1 MHVSLPSLHV
11 LSLPVVP
18 SVIVP
23 IVVSFLFSGFV
34 SNYNGFKDFSGRPLF
49 STVLHKALRFER
61 APRAAMPSGVWKQWC
76 KNREGETTYGFI
88 TRDGGEDL
96 FCYIKDLEVEQ
107 KINKG
112 DKGPFSHET
121 GVEYPIQKMV
131 SKKINMLSYVK
142 MKKKLDIENYTL
154 SGIKR
159 HAIG

>member
-49 STVLHKALRFER
+49 STVLHKALRFES

-76 KNREGETTYGFI
+76 MNREGETTYGFI
-88 TRDGGEDL
+88 TRDGGGDL
-96 FCYIKDLEVEQ
+96 LCYIKEL
-107 KINKG
+107 
-112 DKGPFSHET
+112 
-121 GVEYPIQKMV
+121 
-131 SKKINMLSYVK
+131 
-142 MKKKLDIENYTL
+142 
-154 SGIKR
+154 
-159 HAIG
+159 